1 MSHLVLSR
9 KTNEAVQLKIST
21 QTDDIEVW
29 VNVESIK
36 GEQVRLS
43 FDAPETVKITRE
55 ELIST

>member
-9 KTNEAVQLKIST
+9 KINEAVQLKIST

-43 FDAPETVKITRE
+43 FDAPETVMITRE